1 MTSFLRNLP
10 SVERVLASEP
20 LKSLGSEYGHD
31 WVVDAVRECIQE
43 ARARALNGRDVASFH
58 EIANRAAERVRR
70 MGRIQPTPVINAT
83 GVVIHTNLGR
93 APLSA
98 KALVAMNAAA
108 AGYSNLEID
117 LDSGRRGS
125 RQGHPQRLLN
135 HLTGAEASLLVNNN
149 AAAVLLGLSAVA
161 AGKEVIVSRGEA
173 VEIGGGFRIPDVL
186 EQSGATLVE
195 VGTTNR
201 TYAWDYE
208 AAITENTGALL
219 KVHASNFKVVGFTHA
234 PEIEELVELGRR
246 HGIPVLHD
254 VGSGC
259 LLDTR
264 PFGLS
269 YEPMPQDSVRAGAD
283 LVFFSGDKLLG
294 GPQGGIVVGL
304 KDKVDLLARHPLAR
318 AFRID
323 KMSLA
328 ATTATLLHYVKE
340 EALRAI
346 PVWRMISAN
355 SEEVRERAT
364 RWAESVGGDA
374 TVQPA
379 KSTIGGGSL
388 PGESLDSWA
397 LCLPSQGLSGG
408 AAGLAARLRE
418 QSTPV
423 VARIE
428 NEQVLMDPRTVLP
441 EQDGQLLATTQTA
454 LREI

>member
-1 MTSFLRNLP
+1 M
-10 SVERVLASEP
+10 
-20 LKSLGSEYGHD
+20 
-31 WVVDAVRECIQE
+31 
-43 ARARALNGRDVASFH
+43 
-58 EIANRAAERVRR
+58 
-70 MGRIQPTPVINAT
+70 
-83 GVVIHTNLGR
+83 
-93 APLSA
+93 
-98 KALVAMNAAA
+98 
-108 AGYSNLEID
+108 
-117 LDSGRRGS
+117 
-125 RQGHPQRLLN
+125 
-135 HLTGAEASLLVNNN
+135 
-149 AAAVLLGLSAVA
+149 
-161 AGKEVIVSRGEA
+161 
-173 VEIGGGFRIPDVL
+173 
-186 EQSGATLVE
+186 
-195 VGTTNR
+195 
-201 TYAWDYE
+201 
-208 AAITENTGALL
+208 

-234 PEIEELVELGRR
+234 PEVRELVKVGRK

-269 YEPMPQDSVRAGAD
+269 YEPMPQDSIRVGAD

-294 GPQGGIVVGL
+294 GPQGGIIVGA
-304 KDKVDLLARHPLAR
+304 KASVDLLARHPLAR

-340 EALRAI
+340 EALQAI

-364 RWAESVGGDA
+364 RWAERLGAVA

-397 LCLPSQGLSGG
+397 LCISGQDVSGG
-408 AAGLAARLRE
+408 ATGLAGRLRN
-418 QSTPV
+418 QSPPV

-428 NEQVLMDPRTVLP
+428 DEQVILDPRTVLP
-441 EQDGQLLATTQTA
+441 EQDGQLLTAIQTV

>member
-1 MTSFLRNLP
+1 MTSPLRNLP

-20 LKSLGSEYGHD
+20 LKALSGEYSHS
-31 WVVDAVRECIQE
+31 WMVDAVRECIQQ
-43 ARARALNGRDVASFH
+43 ARVQALNGRAASSLQQ
-58 EIANRAAERVRR
+58 IAQQAAQRVRR

-93 APLSA
+93 APLSLEA
-98 KALVAMNAAA
+98 AAAMNAAA
-108 AGYSNLEID
+108 TGYSDLEID

-125 RQGHPQRLLN
+125 RQAHLQRLLN

-201 TYAWDYE
+201 TYARDYE
-208 AAITENTGALL
+208 EAITENTGALL
-219 KVHASNFKVVGFTHA
+219 KVHASNFKIVGFTHA
-234 PEIEELVELGRR
+234 PDVGELVEVGRR
-246 HGIPVLHD
+246 HNVPVLHD

-264 PFGLS
+264 TFGLS
-269 YEPMPQDSVRAGAD
+269 YEPRPQDSVKAGAD

-294 GPQGGIVVGL
+294 GPQGGIIVGA
-304 KDKVDLLARHPLAR
+304 KDMVDLLAKHPLAR

-328 ATTATLLHYVKE
+328 ATTATLLHYMKE
-340 EALRAI
+340 EALQAI
-346 PVWRMISAN
+346 PVWRMISA
-355 SEEVRERAT
+355 SGEEVRERAT
-364 RWAESVGGDA
+364 SWAATLGAGS
-374 TVQPA
+374 TVQSA

-388 PGESLDSWA
+388 PGESLGSWA
-397 LCLPSQGLSGG
+397 LCIPGGDIRGG
-408 AAGLAARLRE
+408 ASALAARLRE

-441 EQDGQLLATTQTA
+441 HQDSQLLTSAQAA

>member
-1 MTSFLRNLP
+1 MTSSLRNLP
-10 SVERVLASEP
+10 SVERVLGAEP
-20 LKSLGSEYGHD
+20 LKALALEYGHD
-31 WVVDAVRECIQE
+31 WVVGAVRECIQQ
-43 ARARALNGRDVASFH
+43 ARAQALNGREAPSLD
-58 EIANRAAERVRR
+58 EIAGQAAERLGR

-83 GVVIHTNLGR
+83 GVIIHTNLGR
-93 APLSA
+93 APLSEDA
-98 KALVAMNAAA
+98 VAAMNAAA
-108 AGYSNLEID
+108 GGYSNLEID

-125 RQGHPQRLLN
+125 RQGHLQRLLN

-201 TYAWDYE
+201 TYARDFE
-208 AAITENTGALL
+208 AATTENTGAMLL
-219 KVHASNFKVVGFTHA
+219 VHASNFKVVGFTHSPA
-234 PEIEELVELGRR
+234 IEELVELGRR
-246 HGIPVLHD
+246 HNVPVLHD

-264 PFGLS
+264 DFGLA
-269 YEPMPQDSVRAGAD
+269 YEPRPQDSIRAGAD

-294 GPQGGIVVGL
+294 GPQGGIVVGSEAL
-304 KDKVDLLARHPLAR
+304 VGALARHPLAR

-328 ATTATLLHYVKE
+328 ATTATLLHYIKE
-340 EALRAI
+340 EALQAI
-346 PVWRMISAN
+346 PVWRMISA
-355 SEEVRERAT
+355 SREDILKRAT
-364 RWAESVGGDA
+364 AWAEGIGGSA
-374 TVQPA
+374 TVEPA
-379 KSTIGGGSL
+379 QSTIGGGSL

-397 LCLPSQGLSGG
+397 LSISCDNIDGG
-408 AAGLAARLRE
+408 ATGLAARLRA
-418 QSTPV
+418 QPTPV

-428 NEQVLMDPRTVLP
+428 NERVLMDPRTVLP
-441 EQDGQLLATTQTA
+441 EQDSQLLDATRAA